1 MTDELKDVT
10 PVNST
15 LDDLLSNP
23 FEAPDT
29 SKLSVQEDKKLQTN
43 TSVATKV
50 IDKLPEDSS

>member
-29 SKLSVQEDKKLQTN
+29 SKLSVQEDKKITN
-43 TSVATKV
+43 KYLCSNQ
-50 IDKLPEDSS
+50 SY

>member
-29 SKLSVQEDKKLQTN
+29 SKLSVQEDKNYKQIPL
-43 TSVATKV
+43 
-50 IDKLPEDSS
+50 